1 MRARFVTVDVFTARR
16 FAGNQLAVFPDARGV
31 DPALMPEIAR
41 EFNLSE
47 TVFVLPPDDP
57 RHTRRVRIF
66 TPGSELPFAGH
77 PTVGTGWL
85 LAHLGLVP
93 LAGDRTDLVLEEGVG
108 PVRVTVYAENGRPVR
123 SELGVAK
130 LPEKSPALAPAA
142 ELAAMLGLDAREIA
156 GAPHAAEGWSC
167 GTPFLFVPLRDRAA
181 IARAR
186 LRADVWDRLVSG
198 GSTAG
203 VFIFAADPE
212 LVGSDLRARMFAP
225 NLGVGEDPAT
235 GSAVSAL
242 AGYLGARDEWRDG
255 TRRWVIEQGFE
266 MGRPSILEL
275 SVDKKAGAITDVR
288 VGGPTVFVTEG
299 EMELG

>member
-16 FAGNQLAVFPDARGV
+16 FAGNQLAVFPDARGI
-31 DPALMPEIAR
+31 DPAVMPAIAR

-66 TPGSELPFAGH
+66 TPGRELPFAGH

-93 LAGDRTDLVLEEGVG
+93 LAGDRTDMVLEEGVG
-108 PVRVTVYAENGRPVR
+108 PVRVAVFAKDGRPVR

-130 LPEKSPALAPAA
+130 LPEAGPEPPPAA
-142 ELAAMLGLDAREIA
+142 DLAAMLGLDAA
-156 GAPHAAEGWSC
+156 DLAAPPHAPEGWTC
-167 GTPFLFVPLRDRAA
+167 GTPFLFVPLRNRAA
-181 IARAR
+181 IARAHVR
-186 LRADVWDRLVSG
+186 PDVWDRVVG
-198 GSTAG
+198 RWWTPA

-212 LVGSDLRARMFAP
+212 HAGSDLRARMYAP
-225 NLGVGEDPAT
+225 GFGVWEDPAT

-242 AGYLGARDEWRDG
+242 AGYLGARDDTRDG

-266 MGRPSILEL
+266 MGRASILEL
-275 SVDKKAGAITDVR
+275 EVDTRAGAITDVR
-288 VGGPTVFVTEG
+288 VGGSTVFVSEG
-299 EMELG
+299 EMELT

>member
-16 FAGNQLAVFPDARGV
+16 FAGNQLAVFPDARGI
-31 DPALMPEIAR
+31 DPAVMPEIAR

-108 PVRVTVYAENGRPVR
+108 PVRVTVYAVNGRPVR

-130 LPEKSPALAPAA
+130 LPEKSPAPPPAA
-142 ELAAMLGLDAREIA
+142 ELAAMLGLDVADLA
-156 GAPHAAEGWSC
+156 APPHAPEGWTC
-167 GTPFLFVPLRDRAA
+167 
-181 IARAR
+181 
-186 LRADVWDRLVSG
+186 
-198 GSTAG
+198 
-203 VFIFAADPE
+203 
-212 LVGSDLRARMFAP
+212 
-225 NLGVGEDPAT
+225 
-235 GSAVSAL
+235 
-242 AGYLGARDEWRDG
+242 
-255 TRRWVIEQGFE
+255 
-266 MGRPSILEL
+266 
-275 SVDKKAGAITDVR
+275 
-288 VGGPTVFVTEG
+288 
-299 EMELG
+299 

>member
-1 MRARFVTVDVFTARR
+1 MRARFVTVDVFTDRR
-16 FAGNQLAVFPDARGV
+16 FAGNPLAVFPDASGI
-31 DPALMPEIAR
+31 DPVLMPAIAR

-57 RHTRRVRIF
+57 RHTRRARIF

-93 LAGDRTDLVLEEGVG
+93 LTGDRTDLVLEEGVG
-108 PVRVTVYAENGRPVR
+108 PVRVTVFADNGRPVR

-130 LPEKSPALAPAA
+130 LPEKGPAPAGVA
-142 ELAAMLGLDAREIA
+142 DLAAMLSLEASDLA
-156 GAPHAAEGWSC
+156 GAPHASEAWSC

-181 IARAR
+181 VGRAR
-186 LRADVWDRLVSG
+186 LRADVWDRVAAAG
-198 GSTAG
+198 GAAG
-203 VFIFAADPE
+203 VFVFAADPE
-212 LVGSDLRARMFAP
+212 LDGSDLRARMFAP

-242 AGYLGARDEWRDG
+242 GGYLAERDGTRDG

-266 MGRPSILEL
+266 MGRPSLLEL
-275 SVDKKAGAITDVR
+275 SVDRKAGGITDVR
-288 VGGPTVFVTEG
+288 VGGPTVFVSEG
-299 EMELG
+299 EIELG

>member
-1 MRARFVTVDVFTARR
+1 MRARFVTVDVFTDRR
-16 FAGNQLAVFPDARGV
+16 FAGNPLAVFPDASGI
-31 DPALMPEIAR
+31 DPALMPAIAC

-57 RHTRRVRIF
+57 RHTRRARIF

-93 LAGDRTDLVLEEGVG
+93 LRGDRTDLVLEEGVG
-108 PVRVTVYAENGRPVR
+108 PVRVAVFAENGRPVR

-130 LPEKSPALAPAA
+130 LPERAPAA
-142 ELAAMLGLDAREIA
+142 PPPADLAALLGLGADDLAT
-156 GAPHAAEGWSC
+156 APHAPEGWSC
-167 GTPFLFVPLRDRAA
+167 GTPFLFVPLRDRSAV
-181 IARAR
+181 ARAR
-186 LRADVWDRLVSG
+186 LRADVWERAVSG
-198 GSTAG
+198 GDTAG

-212 LVGSDLRARMFAP
+212 LAGSDLRARMFAP

-242 AGYLGARDEWRDG
+242 AGYLAARDETRDG

-275 SVDKKAGAITDVR
+275 SVDRKAGAIIDVR
-288 VGGPTVFVTEG
+288 VGGPTVFVSEG
-299 EMELG
+299 EMEVA